1 MKTKLLFIALLMSTF
16 LSAQSIEF
24 TSAELS
30 TAEIGT
36 TITIDY
42 KYTIA
47 ADGYIYCAINLLDEW
62 TWTAEVVGIE
72 LANAVAGTD
81 VTGSFDLTIPEGTAA
96 SVDLTGNLNYKINIE
111 LKQTTDQNTWL
122 AGEYPATQINLT
134 ASTASVN
141 DVDTILD
148 QFSIYPNPAKNSI
161 QITNFSRLN
170 NPSIKIF
177 NLLGKE
183 VLSTLNSSEIVDVS
197 SLVKGIYLLS
207 IKTEKITKNTKNI
220 KFIKN

>member
-111 LKQTTDQNTWL
+111 LKQTPDQNTWL

-141 DVDTILD
+141 DVHTVLE
-148 QFSIYPNPAKNSI
+148 QVSIYPNPAKNSI

-207 IKTEKITKNTKNI
+207 IKTEKITKSI
-220 KFIKN
+220 KFVKI

>member
-1 MKTKLLFIALLMSTF
+1 MKTKLLFITLLMSTF

-81 VTGSFDLTIPEGTAA
+81 VTGSFDLTIPEGTTA

-111 LKQTTDQNTWL
+111 LKQTPDQNTWL
-122 AGEYPATQINLT
+122 AGQYPAIQIDMT

-141 DVDTILD
+141 DVDTVLE
-148 QFSIYPNPAKNSI
+148 QVSIYPNPAKNSI
-161 QITNFSRLN
+161 RLKN
-170 NPSIKIF
+170 SSDLNVSSIKIT
-177 NLLGKE
+177 NMIGKE
-183 VLSTLNSSEIVDVS
+183 VFTSKFTKPEIEISNLNS
-197 SLVKGIYLLS
+197 GIYILTIQS
-207 IKTEKITKNTKNI
+207 ENKSKNI
-220 KFIKN
+220 KFIKK

>member
-16 LSAQSIEF
+16 INAQSIEF

-30 TAEIGT
+30 TAEIGN

-47 ADGYIYCAINLLDEW
+47 ADGYIYCGINLLDEW

-111 LKQTTDQNTWL
+111 LKQTPDQNTWL
-122 AGEYPATQINLT
+122 AGQYPAVQINLT
-134 ASTASVN
+134 TATTSVN
-141 DVDTILD
+141 DVNLFLD
-148 QFSIYPNPAKNSI
+148 AVSIFPNPAKNSI
-161 QITNFSRLN
+161 RLKNSSDLNVSRIKITNM
-170 NPSIKIF
+170 I
-177 NLLGKE
+177 GKE
-183 VLSTLNSSEIVDVS
+183 VFTSKFTKPEIEISNLNS
-197 SLVKGIYLLS
+197 GIYILTIQS
-207 IKTEKITKNTKNI
+207 ENKSKNI
-220 KFIKN
+220 KFIKK

>member
-16 LSAQSIEF
+16 INAQSIEF

-47 ADGYIYCAINLLDEW
+47 ADGYIYCGINLLDEW

-111 LKQTTDQNTWL
+111 LKQTPDQNTWL
-122 AGEYPATQINLT
+122 AGQYPAVQINLT
-134 ASTASVN
+134 TATTSVN
-141 DVDTILD
+141 DVNLFLD
-148 QFSIYPNPAKNSI
+148 AVSIFPNPAKNSI
-161 QITNFSRLN
+161 RLKNSSDLNVSRIKITNM
-170 NPSIKIF
+170 I
-177 NLLGKE
+177 GKE
-183 VLSTLNSSEIVDVS
+183 VFTSKFTKPEIEISNLNS
-197 SLVKGIYLLS
+197 GIYILTIQS
-207 IKTEKITKNTKNI
+207 ENKSKNI
-220 KFIKN
+220 KFIKK

>member
-47 ADGYIYCAINLLDEW
+47 ADGYIYCAINLLDDW

>member
-141 DVDTILD
+141 DVHTVLE
-148 QFSIYPNPAKNSI
+148 QVSIYPNPAKNSI

-207 IKTEKITKNTKNI
+207 IKTEKITKSI
-220 KFIKN
+220 KFVKI

>member
-177 NLLGKE
+177 DLLGKE

-207 IKTEKITKNTKNI
+207 IKTEKITKSI
-220 KFIKN
+220 KFVKI

>member
-16 LSAQSIEF
+16 INAQSIEF

-30 TAEIGT
+30 TAEIGN

-47 ADGYIYCAINLLDEW
+47 ADGYIYCGINLLDEW

-111 LKQTTDQNTWL
+111 LKQTPDQNTWL
-122 AGEYPATQINLT
+122 AGQYPAVQINLT
-134 ASTASVN
+134 TATASVN
-141 DVDTILD
+141 EVNLFLD
-148 QFSIYPNPAKNSI
+148 AVSIFPNPAKNSI
-161 QITNFSRLN
+161 RLKNSSDLNVSRIKITNM
-170 NPSIKIF
+170 I
-177 NLLGKE
+177 GKE
-183 VLSTLNSSEIVDVS
+183 VFTSKFTKPEIEISNLNS
-197 SLVKGIYLLS
+197 GIYILTIQS
-207 IKTEKITKNTKNI
+207 ENKSKNI
-220 KFIKN
+220 KFIKK

>member
-16 LSAQSIEF
+16 INAQSIEF

-30 TAEIGT
+30 TAEIGN

-47 ADGYIYCAINLLDEW
+47 ADGYIYCAINLLDDW

-81 VTGSFDLTIPEGTAA
+81 VTGSFDLTIPEGTTA

-111 LKQTTDQNTWL
+111 LKQTPDQNTWL
-122 AGEYPATQINLT
+122 AGQYPAVQINLT
-134 ASTASVN
+134 TATTSVN
-141 DVDTILD
+141 DVNLFLD
-148 QFSIYPNPAKNSI
+148 AVSIFPNPAKNSI
-161 QITNFSRLN
+161 RLKNSSDLNVSRIKITNM
-170 NPSIKIF
+170 I
-177 NLLGKE
+177 GKE
-183 VLSTLNSSEIVDVS
+183 VFTSKFTKPEIEISNLNS
-197 SLVKGIYLLS
+197 GIYILTIQS
-207 IKTEKITKNTKNI
+207 ENKSKNI
-220 KFIKN
+220 KFIKK

>member
-207 IKTEKITKNTKNI
+207 IKTEKITKSI
-220 KFIKN
+220 KFVKI

>member
-1 MKTKLLFIALLMSTF
+1 MKTKSLFIALLISTF
-16 LSAQSIEF
+16 INAQSIEF

-47 ADGYIYCAINLLDEW
+47 ADGYIYCGINLLDEW

-161 QITNFSRLN
+161 QITNFSRLKD
-170 NPSIKIF
+170 PSIKIF

-183 VLSTLNSSEIVDVS
+183 ALSTLNSSEIVDVS